1 MSFKT
6 AWSPNQWMMS
16 KDITDYKRSI
26 SLGYNK
32 YVFLFDLSL
41 NNFTILSK
49 LYTLQ
54 GAPFQKRELS
64 LLIFTILELS
74 IFWKHNLKKSS

>member
-1 MSFKT
+1 
-6 AWSPNQWMMS
+6 MMS

-64 LLIFTILELS
+64 LIFTILELS

>member
-1 MSFKT
+1 
-6 AWSPNQWMMS
+6 MMS

-49 LYTLQ
+49 LYTFQ
-54 GAPFQKRELS
+54 GVSFQKRELS

>member
-64 LLIFTILELS
+64 LIFTILELS

>member
-26 SLGYNK
+26 GLGYNK

-49 LYTLQ
+49 LYTFQ
-54 GAPFQKRELS
+54 GVSFQKRELS